1 MSEPAAP
8 RRYRLWREGRLA
20 LELTDQPG
28 ILVSTSAPPP
38 IPGQGPV
45 THPFATATAHVAEW
59 EGQLGTL
66 LREAADLDE
75 FLAAV
80 GVLGYTVEEVE
91 SA

>member
-1 MSEPAAP
+1 MTGSSVP
-8 RRYRLWREGRLA
+8 RRYRLWRDGRLA
-20 LELTDQPG
+20 LELVNEPG

-38 IPGQGPV
+38 IPGRGPV

-75 FLAAV
+75 FLTEVA
-80 GVLGYTVEEVE
+80 VLGYTVEEVE